1 MKPIKI
7 DALQNVN
14 SGDKKLWD
22 LQYLDTWVN
31 IIQIFL
37 NMEVI
42 TLESKEGWQFIG
54 FKLQSSVLST
64 FNHYLSNEKD

>member
-1 MKPIKI
+1 
-7 DALQNVN
+7 
-14 SGDKKLWD
+14 
-22 LQYLDTWVN
+22 
-31 IIQIFL
+31 
-37 NMEVI
+37 MEVI